1 MQREP
6 CAIEPQLLQP
16 EQLCVEH
23 GEPLQDL
30 VLGHGTQVERD
41 TMRDRRFELRTVDAQ
56 ERNVRVLS
64 ASRLFFGPD
73 DADDAV
79 AVFALTQPS
88 QPPRLPSRL
97 RKAATSSATIWYR
110 VGMSDEVPIQEQR
123 RSASALAPL
132 SCQDAR

>member
-1 MQREP
+1 MFHCSFQHVKREP

-16 EQLCVEH
+16 EQLRVEH

-41 TMRDRRFELRTVDAQ
+41 TMRDRRFELRTVDAP

-79 AVFALTQPS
+79 AVFAFDPAI
-88 QPPRLPSRL
+88 P
-97 RKAATSSATIWYR
+97 AAEVAIDVAEGSHLFGHYVGPGSA
-110 VGMSDEVPIQEQR
+110 
-123 RSASALAPL
+123 
-132 SCQDAR
+132 